1 MGRKAGMSDDV
12 AAFGAYALP
21 PVAARLLRL
30 SEALGRGP
38 VGRGARSTVRRLVG
52 LWRAG
57 PFDVEPFPGQRARL
71 YPVENLSDKR
81 VFLAPGLWDL
91 TERRAIGQVLRA
103 APEPG
108 YFVDA
113 GANMGLYTLAVRAE
127 LAGRPLRAL
136 AIEPDPENVARLRF
150 NLAAS
155 GAEAEVAIAP
165 VALSDRD
172 GTLRITLDQGNRG
185 ALHVDPAGT
194 PVTARPLLDLVR
206 EAGFPRVDALKI
218 DIEGMELPV
227 LRHYLGH
234 AERALWPRL
243 VVLEARPGARGEEE
257 TPALAHLRGLGYE
270 VQERTRLNAVLRL
283 PAGAADRIGVTGNA
297 HGNQA

>member
-1 MGRKAGMSDDV
+1 MSDDV

-21 PVAARLLRL
+21 PLAERLLRI

-38 VGRGARSTVRRLVG
+38 VGRAARSTVRRLVG
-52 LWRAG
+52 AWRGG

-81 VFLAPGLWDL
+81 VFLMPGLWDR
-91 TERRAIGQVLRA
+91 TERTAIGGALCA

-127 LAGRPLRAL
+127 LAGRPMRAL

-155 GAEAEVAIAP
+155 RAEAEVAIAS
-165 VALSDRD
+165 VALSDRE
-172 GTLRITLDQGNRG
+172 GTLHITVDRGNRG
-185 ALHVDPAGT
+185 ALTIGAVGT
-194 PVTARPLLDLVR
+194 PVPTRPLLDLVR

-227 LRHYLGH
+227 LSHYFGH

-243 VVLEARPGARGEEE
+243 IVLEAHRGEE
-257 TPALAHLRGLGYE
+257 TPALAHLRLLGYE
-270 VQERTRLNAVLRL
+270 IEGRTRQNAVLRL
-283 PAGAADRIGVTGNA
+283 AAPADDVGVTGYA

>member
-1 MGRKAGMSDDV
+1 MSDDV

-21 PVAARLLRL
+21 PAARRLLRL
-30 SEALGRGP
+30 AERLGRGP
-38 VGRGARSTVRRLVG
+38 VGRGARSMVRRLVG
-52 LWRAG
+52 LWREG

-81 VFLAPGLWDL
+81 VFLTPGLWDL
-91 TERRAIGQVLRA
+91 TERRAIGHVLRA

-127 LAGRPLRAL
+127 LAGRCFRAL
-136 AIEPDPENVARLRF
+136 VVEPDPENVARLRF

-155 GAEAEVAIAP
+155 GAEAEVTVAP
-165 VALSDRD
+165 VALSDSY
-172 GTLRITLDQGNRG
+172 GTLHIEPDQGNRG

-194 PVTARPLLDLVR
+194 PAGTPVAARPLLDIVR

-227 LRHYLGH
+227 LRHYFGN

-243 VVLEARPGARGEEE
+243 VVLEAHRGEE
-257 TPALAHLRGLGYE
+257 TPALAHLRPLGYE
-270 VQERTRLNAVLRL
+270 IDGRTRQNAVLRL
-283 PAGAADRIGVTGNA
+283 AAPTNGIGVTGYA

>member
-1 MGRKAGMSDDV
+1 MDGKAGMSDDM

-21 PVAARLLRL
+21 PAARRLLRL
-30 SEALGRGP
+30 GEALGRGP
-38 VGRGARSTVRRLVG
+38 AGRLSRSMLRRLVG
-52 LWRAG
+52 LWRQG

-81 VFLAPGLWDL
+81 VFLTPGLWDL
-91 TERRAIGQVLRA
+91 TERRAIGRVVRA
-103 APEPG
+103 APAPG
-108 YFVDA
+108 HFVDA

-127 LAGRPLRAL
+127 LAGRGFRAL

-155 GAEAEVAIAP
+155 GAQAEVTVAP

-172 GTLRITLDQGNRG
+172 GTLSIGPDQGNRG
-185 ALHVDPAGT
+185 ALHVEPTGT
-194 PVTARPLLDLVR
+194 PVPARPLLDIVR
-206 EAGFPRVDALKI
+206 EAHFPRVDALKI

-227 LRHYLGH
+227 LRHYFDH

-243 VVLEARPGARGEEE
+243 VVLEAYRGEE
-257 TPALAHLRGLGYE
+257 TPALAHLRALGYE
-270 VQERTRLNAVLRL
+270 IEGRTRQNAVLRL
-283 PAGAADRIGVTGNA
+283 AAPADGLADGFGDTGYA